1 MPPIRTD
8 KSRTKPDDDNDKK
21 LPSLHNMFIS
31 VSRVKPYVG
40 SQWNCQTSL
49 QRCAFS
55 NSSQK
60 HLELSELDYYKLET
74 IIEGD
79 LDVYVGDGSTE
90 EQGKDWCLVWSMF
103 DSGQLGRVYDNGS
116 FQSAVEDH
124 RHTHKRI
131 VQLYVIDSKDAIKE
145 FEA

>member
-31 VSRVKPYVG
+31 
-40 SQWNCQTSL
+40 
-49 QRCAFS
+49 RCAFS

-79 LDVYVGDGSTE
+79 LDVYVGEGSTE